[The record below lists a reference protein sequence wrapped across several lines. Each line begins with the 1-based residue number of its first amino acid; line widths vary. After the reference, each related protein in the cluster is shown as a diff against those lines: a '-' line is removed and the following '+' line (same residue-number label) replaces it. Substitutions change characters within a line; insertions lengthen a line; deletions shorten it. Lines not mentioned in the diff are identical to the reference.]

1 MKELDL
7 IDAVSDV
14 ISSYLDQLDNPD
26 DVEPDDMAENIVI
39 RLKNLGVAQ

>member
-26 DVEPDDMAENIVI
+26 DVAENIVI

>member
-14 ISSYLDQLDNPD
+14 IGSYLDQLDNPD
-26 DVEPDDMAENIVI
+26 DVDTDDVAENIVI
-39 RLKNLGVAQ
+39 RLKNLGVIQ